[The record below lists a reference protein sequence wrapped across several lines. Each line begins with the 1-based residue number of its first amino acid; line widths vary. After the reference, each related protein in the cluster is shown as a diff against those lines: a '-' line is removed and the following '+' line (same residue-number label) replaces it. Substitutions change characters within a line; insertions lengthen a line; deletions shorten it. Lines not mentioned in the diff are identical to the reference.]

1 MSRAYDAFAMA
12 PIPTLV
18 KAVSRIVATKFDVV
32 MTAFDNA
39 ESGIVFEV
47 ILAPERTG
55 GTVKV
60 LIPVMAW
67 APLVKS
73 TVLDSALFGML
84 NELIF
89 APDIIGAVK
98 NLATSLTRRLPD
110 ISRLYDGSIAFP
122 IATGTSNTT
131 SFSNSDL
138 PLFTNVLSV

>member
-18 KAVSRIVATKFDVV
+18 KAVSLIVATKLDVV
-32 MTAFDNA
+32 MTLFDNA

-67 APLVKS
+67 APVVKR
-73 TVLDSALFGML
+73 TVLDKALFGIL
-84 NELIF
+84 NDEIF
-89 APDIIGAVK
+89 APDIIGAVI
-98 NLATSLTRRLPD
+98 NLATLLTRRLPD
-110 ISRLYDGSIAFP
+110 ISRL
-122 IATGTSNTT
+122 
-131 SFSNSDL
+131 
-138 PLFTNVLSV
+138 